1 METLDTAEIHINT
14 FWRRNLLLRAKDAF
28 SVIASRSS
36 AMDNLRS
43 GKQLCANEL
52 LHIYE
57 RKKEKKK
64 KHSLMK
70 SI

>member
-52 LHIYE
+52 LHCM
-57 RKKEKKK
+57 KEKKK
-64 KHSLMK
+64 RKK
-70 SI
+70 T